1 MKKRKHPR
9 LRGYD
14 YGQPGAY
21 FITMCTRNRQRILS
35 RVCVGPDALIG
46 PHVELTDL
54 GRLTDEAVRSAE
66 RAYSNVKIPYYVIMP
81 NHVHLMIVITA
92 DGPMGASGPTMGTVV
107 RSIKTKVSRTV
118 GKSVW
123 QAGSFDHIIR
133 NEDDYLQICSYI
145 ESNPARWAED
155 EYYCGNSSMP

>member
-1 MKKRKHPR
+1 MKERKHPR
-9 LRGYD
+9 LKGYD
-14 YGQPGAY
+14 YSQPGAY
-21 FITMCTRNRQRILS
+21 FITMCTQNRQRILS

-66 RAYSNVKIPYYVIMP
+66 KAYSNVKIPCYVIMP

-92 DGPMGASGPTMGTVV
+92 DGPMGASGPTTGTAV
-107 RSIKTKVSRTV
+107 RSIKTKVSRAA

-123 QAGSFDHIIR
+123 QAGSFDHVVR
-133 NEDDYLQICSYI
+133 NRDDYIQICEYI
-145 ESNPARWAED
+145 LANPARWAED
-155 EYYCGNSSMP
+155 KYCI